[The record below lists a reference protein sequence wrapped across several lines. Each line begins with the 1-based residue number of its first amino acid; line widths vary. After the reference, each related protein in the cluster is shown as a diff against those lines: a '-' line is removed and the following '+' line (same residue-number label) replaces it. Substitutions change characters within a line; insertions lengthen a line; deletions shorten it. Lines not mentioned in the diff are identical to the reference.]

1 MSAYNALPDNLGVGF
16 KPKHLQ
22 EIQEDTT
29 PPTWLEVHPENY
41 MGDGG
46 LPHRQL
52 ELLRQ
57 DFPISMHGVGMSL
70 GSASGID
77 NKHLQRLAEL
87 VDRYQPAVISE
98 HLAWSHWNSI
108 FFNDLLPL
116 PYIEETLLVLERN
129 IQQVQEAIGRT
140 ILIENPSL
148 YVGFGHNEMTEPQL
162 LNELGRRTGCGLLC
176 DVNNIYVSC
185 ANLDLDAEEY
195 LAELDLNRIG
205 EIHLAGHSLETS
217 KDGSELR
224 IDDHGSTVI
233 DEVWNLYRSL
243 LDRSKRPI
251 ATLVEWDTD
260 VPEYQ
265 TLMQEAQKA
274 KSLLAELFPEVC
286 AA

>member
-22 EIQEDTT
+22 AILDDVS

-52 ELLRQ
+52 EQLRQ

-77 NKHLQRLAEL
+77 NEHLQRLATL
-87 VDRYQPAVISE
+87 VDQYQPAVVSE
-98 HLAWSHWNSI
+98 HLAWSHWNSV

-116 PYIEETLLVLERN
+116 PYTEETLLVLERN

-148 YVGFGHNEMTEPQL
+148 YVGFDHNEMTEPQL

-185 ANLDLDAEEY
+185 ANLDLSAEEY
-195 LAELDLNRIG
+195 LAELDLNKIG
-205 EIHLAGHSLETS
+205 EIHLAGHSVETFE
-217 KDGSELR
+217 DGSELR

-233 DEVWNLYRSL
+233 DEVWGLYRSL
-243 LDRSKRPI
+243 LDKSKRPI
-251 ATLVEWDTD
+251 ATLIEWDTD
-260 VPEYQ
+260 VPDYNV
-265 TLMQEAQKA
+265 LIQEARKA
-274 KSLLAELFPEVC
+274 KALLAELYPEVR

>member
-1 MSAYNALPDNLGVGF
+1 MNTYNALPDNVGIGF

-22 EIQEDTT
+22 AILDDVS

-52 ELLRQ
+52 EQLRQ

-77 NKHLQRLAEL
+77 NEHLQRLATL
-87 VDRYQPAVISE
+87 VDQYQPAVISE
-98 HLAWSHWNSI
+98 HLAWSHWNSV

-116 PYIEETLLVLERN
+116 PYTEETLLVLERN

-148 YVGFGHNEMTEPQL
+148 YVGFDHNEMTEPQL
-162 LNELGRRTGCGLLC
+162 LNELSRRTGCGLLC

-185 ANLDLDAEEY
+185 ANLDLSAEEY
-195 LAELDLNRIG
+195 LAELDLNKIG
-205 EIHLAGHSLETS
+205 EIHLAGHSVETFE
-217 KDGSELR
+217 DGSELR

-233 DEVWNLYRSL
+233 DEVWGLYRSL
-243 LDRSKRPI
+243 LDKSKRPI
-251 ATLVEWDTD
+251 ATLIEWDTD
-260 VPEYQ
+260 VPDYNV
-265 TLMQEAQKA
+265 LIQEARKA
-274 KSLLAELFPEVC
+274 KALLAELYPEVR